1 MKRKNNRLIEIEH
14 PHIREVEEHTV
25 HPGVDE
31 ERTGDLLQNT
41 ADVEDDQAGLAQ
53 G

>member
-1 MKRKNNRLIEIEH
+1 MKRKKNRLVEIEH

-31 ERTGDLLQNT
+31 ERNGDLVQNT
-41 ADVEDDQAGLAQ
+41 AHEEDYQAEQAQ